1 LDESGIDDNEEYM
14 YGHAP
19 KGERLHA
26 MKNTDRNKRL
36 SIISALHNKQLIA
49 PFVFEGYCNS
59 EVFETYLQ
67 EVLVPELKEG
77 QTVVMDNAS
86 FHKGKSVERM
96 ITAAK
101 CKLLYL
107 PAYSPD
113 FNPIEHY
120 WNSIKHRIR
129 QYLQFVAKDLYL
141 AAEHAFNSSNC

>member
-1 LDESGIDDNEEYM
+1 MYKERNDEKRSTYLTSISGLDKSTIVYLDESGIDDNEEYM

-26 MKNTDRNKRL
+26 MKNTDRNKML

-67 EVLVPELKEG
+67 EVLVPELKQG

-86 FHKGKSVERM
+86 FHKGKSVERI

-101 CKLLYL
+101 CKLL
-107 PAYSPD
+107 
-113 FNPIEHY
+113 
-120 WNSIKHRIR
+120 
-129 QYLQFVAKDLYL
+129 
-141 AAEHAFNSSNC
+141 